1 MFEPDIVKLKGVLG
15 RKEYEKAGYK
25 LTAVILKA
33 YEQRILKSRIWT
45 YVAKVQFDKEVTTAQ
60 INLKTG
66 FVTFGVD
73 FFVKHINCIEDLL
86 FLIIH
91 ERNHYILEHSIWRSD
106 LYYLRLSLP
115 APLPSLVEDAFIN
128 GAAYR
133 TSPSR
138 ISDRFY
144 KHNSIAV
151 ILTSDSKGVGRVFKN
166 KEIVKIHS
174 QLWDTSEALPDFGKF
189 SGLLIHWFFQ
199 KMKEERREHEK
210 QGQKQA
216 QENKTQ
222 SVPGDGD
229 GKDQNNTDGGQN
241 FEPNQDVTDND
252 QGANQTEDRSE
263 DTAGQEEKNN
273 TTGTSENGDESGNEG
288 EGFEECGKDD
298 FKSEIET
305 ETETITPIV
314 EGQHDT
320 SVSLEDQKSVNP
332 VVYSE
337 SGAQVHGRKIK
348 ALTPKSE
355 IDKALASLTRKER
368 EQFSVQ
374 RSFDISQLDTFI
386 SDFQCLKAGQDGLQG
401 YTSTVPHRISK
412 RDINSIQ
419 MGGMPVIWNV
429 SYEGFEKHTK
439 LYMDV
444 SGSMDSYLGLI
455 PYLFDRLMEHVDEIF
470 EFSTVIVKVDP
481 GDNYY
486 YTTGGTSFNTVAE
499 HILNRDFQ
507 SVIVITDGCGN
518 LSEDLTEKL
527 RNHLDYCV
535 YIRIGGTR
543 YPKRTGWGKVANQV
557 IHIVV

>member
-1 MFEPDIVKLKGVLG
+1 MFEQDIVKLKGVLG
-15 RKEYEKAGYK
+15 RKEYEKAGYQ
-25 LTAVILKA
+25 LTEIILKA
-33 YEQRILKSRIWT
+33 YEQRVLKSRIWT
-45 YVAKVQFDKEVTTAQ
+45 YVAKVEFDKSVTTAQ

-73 FFVKHINCIEDLL
+73 FFIKRINSIEDLL

-115 APLPSLVEDAFIN
+115 APLPSLIEDAFIN
-128 GAAYR
+128 GAANR
-133 TSPSR
+133 TSPSK

-151 ILTSDSKGVGRVFKN
+151 ILTSDSKGVRGVFKN
-166 KEIVKIHS
+166 KEIGMVHA
-174 QLWDTSEALPDFGKF
+174 QLWDTSESLPDFGKF
-189 SGLLIHWFFQ
+189 SDLLIRWFLQ
-199 KMKEERREHEK
+199 KEKQESREHEK
-210 QGQKQA
+210 QRQQA
-216 QENKTQ
+216 QEDQMQ
-222 SVPGDGD
+222 SDPDDGD
-229 GKDQNNTDGGQN
+229 GKDQANTAGGQN
-241 FEPNQDVTDND
+241 SEPNQNVNDND
-252 QGANQTEDRSE
+252 QGKNHNEDKPKDNARQEEENS
-263 DTAGQEEKNN
+263 TAGNA
-273 TTGTSENGDESGNEG
+273 EG
-288 EGFEECGKDD
+288 EDEGGDFEECGEDD

-305 ETETITPIV
+305 EAEAITPIV

-320 SVSLEDQKSVNP
+320 SVALGDKKSVNP
-332 VVYSE
+332 AVYSE
-337 SGAQVHGRKIK
+337 SGAQVHGRKIE

-355 IDKALASLTRKER
+355 IDKALATLTRKER

-386 SDFQCLKAGQDGLQG
+386 SDFQCLRAGQDGLQG
-401 YTSTVPHRISK
+401 YTNTVPHRISK

-419 MGGMPVIWNV
+419 MGGMPVIWNA

-481 GDNYY
+481 QDTYY
-486 YTTGGTSFNTVAE
+486 YTTGGTSFNAVAK
-499 HILNRDFQ
+499 HILNRCFQ

-518 LSEDLTEKL
+518 LSEDLAEKL
-527 RNHLDYCV
+527 HNQLDYCV
-535 YIRIGGTR
+535 YVRIGGTQ
-543 YPKRTGWGKVANQV
+543 YQKATGWEQVANQV
-557 IHIVV
+557 IPIVV

>member
-1 MFEPDIVKLKGVLG
+1 MFEQDIAKLKGVLAG
-15 RKEYEKAGYK
+15 KEYERAGYQ
-25 LTAVILKA
+25 LTAIILKA

-45 YVAKVQFDKEVTTAQ
+45 YVAQVQFDKGVTTAQ
-60 INLKTG
+60 INIKTG

-73 FFVKHINCIEDLL
+73 FFVKHINSIEDLL

-115 APLPSLVEDAFIN
+115 APLYLLIEDAFIN

-144 KHNSIAV
+144 KHNSITV
-151 ILTSDSKGVGRVFKN
+151 ILTSDSKGVGRVFKD
-166 KEIVKIHS
+166 KEIFKIHS
-174 QLWDTSEALPDFGKF
+174 QMWDETEPLPDFGKF
-189 SGLLIHWFFQ
+189 SALLTHWFLQ
-199 KMKEERREHEK
+199 KKKEERREHEK

-222 SVPGDGD
+222 SDPGDGD

-241 FEPNQDVTDND
+241 FEPNQDVTEND
-252 QGANQTEDRSE
+252 QGTDQTEDRSE
-263 DTAGQEEKNN
+263 DTAGQEEENN
-273 TTGTSENGDESGNEG
+273 TTGTSENRDESGD
-288 EGFEECGKDD
+288 FEECGEDD

-305 ETETITPIV
+305 EAEAITPIV

-320 SVSLEDQKSVNP
+320 SVCLEDQKSVNP

-355 IDKALASLTRKER
+355 IDKALATLTRKER

-401 YTSTVPHRISK
+401 YTNTVPHRISK

-481 GDNYY
+481 QDTYY
-486 YTTGGTSFNTVAE
+486 YTTGGTSFNTVAD
-499 HILNRDFQ
+499 HILNRNFQ

-518 LSEDLTEKL
+518 LSEGLTERL

-535 YIRIGGTR
+535 YIRIGGS
-543 YPKRTGWGKVANQV
+543 YNLKRTGWGKVASQV